1 MTNVTANR
9 FSAAGSALGYL
20 AQVEYGLL
28 LMLRRMDTDVSLA
41 MSMETVDDIV
51 FDGSDVGTPR
61 ELWQTKHHV
70 GRRGSL
76 GDASPDVW
84 KTIHNWIETS
94 DGAECVIFSTATSP
108 ADSAASLLAP
118 GRNADAVR
126 QAQEKLEAVAK
137 ACGNEAS
144 KDYYEE
150 FLKLTVKAR
159 YELLSRV
166 TVIDQ
171 AAAAV
176 DITAQLMLAVRKTVP
191 KNRRTPLVERL
202 RGWWHGRAMTHLTL
216 VADQHSDTIEI
227 EEIEEQL
234 HHIAQALRDDNL
246 PLDFGDMEMP
256 SVGEVAEDD
265 RVFVAQLKLI
275 MLHNERIRMAV
286 LDHNRAFLQR
296 SRWQREKLL
305 AVTEL
310 ADYDRRLVEEWR
322 RLFIPAEEPGDT
334 EAVDVEERRRAA
346 LGLFIALGDRPLP
359 EIRRELRSGYI
370 PIGSM
375 HILADR
381 LTIGW
386 HPDWVTLLR
395 ERVAEARETA

>member
-1 MTNVTANR
+1 
-9 FSAAGSALGYL
+9 
-20 AQVEYGLL
+20 
-28 LMLRRMDTDVSLA
+28 MDTDVSLA

-51 FDGSDVGTPR
+51 FDGSGSGTPR

-76 GDASPDVW
+76 GDASPDIW

-94 DGAECVIFSTATSP
+94 DGAECVLFSTATSP
-108 ADSAASLLAP
+108 VDSAASLLAP
-118 GRNADAVR
+118 GRTADAVR
-126 QAQEKLEAVAK
+126 KAQAKLEEIAK

-144 KDYYEE
+144 KEYYDK
-150 FLKLTVKAR
+150 FLKLAAKAR
-159 YELLSRV
+159 YELLSRI

-171 AAAAV
+171 AAAAD
-176 DITAQLMLAVRKTVP
+176 DITAQLMLAVRKAVP
-191 KNRRTPLVERL
+191 QNRRTPLIERL
-202 RGWWHGRAMTHLTL
+202 RGWWHGRAMKHLTL
-216 VADQHSDTIEI
+216 VADQHSDTIEL
-227 EEIEEQL
+227 EEVEEQL
-234 HHIAQALRDDNL
+234 HHIAQTLRDDNL
-246 PLDFGDMEMP
+246 PLDFSDMEMP
-256 SVGEVAEDD
+256 SVGEVGEDD

-275 MLHNERIRMAV
+275 MLHHERIRLAV

-296 SRWQREKLL
+296 SQWQREKLL
-305 AVTEL
+305 GVTEL

-322 RLFIPAEEPGDT
+322 RLFIPAEEPADA
-334 EAVDVEERRRAA
+334 EVINELERRRAA
-346 LGLFIALGDRPLP
+346 LGLYMALGDRPLP